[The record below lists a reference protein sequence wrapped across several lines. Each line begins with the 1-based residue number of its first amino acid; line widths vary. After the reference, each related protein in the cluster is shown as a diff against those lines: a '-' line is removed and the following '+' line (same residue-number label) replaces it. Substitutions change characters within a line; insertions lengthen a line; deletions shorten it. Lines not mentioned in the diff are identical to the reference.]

1 MTRRKDVYKITYP
14 NEKIYVRMDLTGTL
28 LYIGSPRAGEQ
39 IAADLD
45 LEPHRF
51 ELTLR
56 KEILDHGQSAFGQIC
71 RPMSSSPHLGHR
83 FGLACCSW

>member
-1 MTRRKDVYKITYP
+1 MTRRRHVDKITYP
-14 NEKIYVRMDLTGTL
+14 NASIYVDMDLTGTL
-28 LYIGSPRAGEQ
+28 PYMGSPSAQEQ

-56 KEILDHGQSAFGQIC
+56 KEIPDHGQSAFGQIC